1 MDSEIGGAADCQRA
15 RGCDLVATPELFE
28 DDAKARRLRADSDY
42 SQEVGWA
49 FDHSELDENLALL
62 LGAVFLLQADEGG
75 SFHGQVA
82 ERSVWGW
89 VL

>member
-1 MDSEIGGAADCQRA
+1 M
-15 RGCDLVATPELFE
+15 
-28 DDAKARRLRADSDY
+28 RADSDY

-49 FDHSELDENLALL
+49 FDHLKLDENLALL
-62 LGAVFLLQADEGG
+62 LRAVLLLQADGGG